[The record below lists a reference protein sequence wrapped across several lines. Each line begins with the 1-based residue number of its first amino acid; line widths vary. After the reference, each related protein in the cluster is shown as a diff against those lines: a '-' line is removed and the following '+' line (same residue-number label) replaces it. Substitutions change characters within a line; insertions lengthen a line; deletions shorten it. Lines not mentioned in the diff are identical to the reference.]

1 MLTNL
6 FYLLILLLG
15 FPTGFLLAYLCK
27 DEIKKWRKKIFF
39 ISAISLILIIKISF
53 ISIERYLYKIPT
65 IITLFFVI
73 IMCLTIN
80 WKSYN

>member
-6 FYLLILLLG
+6 FYLILLLLG
-15 FPTGFLLAYLCK
+15 FPTGLLLANLCK
-27 DEIKKWRKKIFF
+27 DEIKKWRGRMFL
-39 ISAISLILIIKISF
+39 ISAVSLALIVVLSF
-53 ISIERYLYKIPT
+53 IPFEIYLYKIPT